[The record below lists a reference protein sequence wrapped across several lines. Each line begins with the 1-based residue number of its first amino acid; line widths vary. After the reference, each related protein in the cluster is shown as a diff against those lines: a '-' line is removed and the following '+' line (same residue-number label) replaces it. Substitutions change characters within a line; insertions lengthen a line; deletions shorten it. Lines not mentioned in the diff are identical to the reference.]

1 MIDELR
7 MIHNVNNSCVRT
19 LAAWLNDVD
28 DDIIYLLDLC
38 LCFYFR
44 VSFFLMLLL

>member
-7 MIHNVNNSCVRT
+7 MIHDVNNSCVRI

-28 DDIIYLLDLC
+28 DDI
-38 LCFYFR
+38 
-44 VSFFLMLLL
+44 MLLL